1 MVVGDGRIEKMFIEP
16 EKPGDPFEVSDAD
29 TALAYLD
36 PARSMGAVAMFARHG
51 CPFCERAKTMLSE
64 RGIPFEAV
72 YLGEGVTM
80 SSVRAFAGAAKV
92 PQIFIDGHLIGG
104 GPTRCR
110 CSWIR
115 TLARRAKRGRRRAA
129 GRRRRGS
136 ATGRVGRRRDRD
148 TGSGSPGM
156 GSASPSGPGPARD
169 LGVPAPRSGL
179 PFSLTVPKR

>member
-1 MVVGDGRIEKMFIEP
+1 MQHSASRFGYWHSAHRCSGGVVAAELARSGYQPKLGAIGRNNCARSFSSKYWS
-16 EKPGDPFEVSDAD
+16 PGDPFEVSDAD

-104 GPTRCR
+104 PTRCR

-115 TLARRAKRGRRRAA
+115 TLARRVKRGRRRAA

-136 ATGRVGRRRDRD
+136 AMGRGW
-148 TGSGSPGM
+148 P
-156 GSASPSGPGPARD
+156 SA
-169 LGVPAPRSGL
+169 
-179 PFSLTVPKR
+179 

>member
-104 GPTRCR
+104 ADALQVFLDKNTRET
-110 CSWIR
+110 SQ
-115 TLARRAKRGRRRAA
+115 ARA
-129 GRRRRGS
+129 
-136 ATGRVGRRRDRD
+136 
-148 TGSGSPGM
+148 
-156 GSASPSGPGPARD
+156 
-169 LGVPAPRSGL
+169 
-179 PFSLTVPKR
+179 